1 MRALFHALV
10 AGLGMALGLAGAAL
24 ADCRPDALDLR
35 GAWGNARFA
44 VELADTPATRAQGLM
59 FRESMPRFSG
69 MFFVFE
75 RPESVRFW
83 MENTLIP
90 LDMLF
95 ADATGTVQR
104 IHHDARP
111 LDRTSIPGGDNIQYV
126 LEINAGMSRRLG
138 IVEGSEIRHP
148 SIDTALAAWPCD

>member
-1 MRALFHALV
+1 MRALVLALV
-10 AGLGMALGLAGAAL
+10 FGLGFGGAAL

-35 GAWGNARFA
+35 GAWGNARFS
-44 VELADTPATRAQGLM
+44 VELADTQATRTQGLM

-69 MFFVFE
+69 MLFVFD
-75 RPESVRFW
+75 RPGPVQFW

-95 ADATGTVQR
+95 ADPTGTVQR
-104 IHHDARP
+104 IHHEAQP
-111 LDRTSIPGGDNIQYV
+111 LDRTSIPGGDNVLYV
-126 LEINAGMSRRLG
+126 LEINGGMSRRLG

-148 SIDTALAAWPCD
+148 SIDPAIAAWPCD